1 MGASIQCM
9 AVTDDISYDCKSTS
23 SSAALDESIYNGG
36 NCDRLVVVSAG
47 NIETTEIDASDYI
60 ESCKANAIKSPAQA
74 WNALTVGAY
83 TEKTVVT
90 DDRYKPLAAPGGI
103 SPMSRTSWSWRNGL
117 NKPEIVMEGG
127 NVANHPVLQTTTT
140 PNLSLISTSADL
152 AESLEPFYATS
163 AATALAARMAA
174 KSRQ

>member
-1 MGASIQCM
+1 MEC
-9 AVTDDISYDCKSTS
+9 TDRRS
-23 SSAALDESIYNGG
+23 L
-36 NCDRLVVVSAG
+36 
-47 NIETTEIDASDYI
+47 
-60 ESCKANAIKSPAQA
+60 
-74 WNALTVGAY
+74 Y

-140 PNLSLISTSADL
+140 PDLSLISTSADL
-152 AESLEPFYATS
+152 AESLEPFMQLVQPQHWLHVWQQKIKTVNPDLSLLSVRGMMVHS
-163 AATALAARMAA
+163 ARWTEEMKRIGSINDIMSICGYGIPDEEIALFS
-174 KSRQ
+174 K